1 MFDLTMAEGTV
12 VERKNL
18 VTTVKDVTIEK
29 AILLSRDISLMKR
42 EVRFYNLDDREKVT
56 YRFDQVRW
64 ENLNSI
70 MYNTKTGE
78 IPLFGIDLKVIK
90 EQWEW
95 GISITSMIMNIRRSG
110 GVYLVVP
117 PKTSEDE
124 FILMVLDKMG
134 LTKKRR

>member
-1 MFDLTMAEGTV
+1 MFDLTMAEGEV
-12 VERKNL
+12 VERKSL

-64 ENLNSI
+64 ENLDSI
-70 MYNTKTGE
+70 LYNTKTGE

-95 GISITSMIMNIRRSG
+95 GISITSMLMNIRRSG

>member
-1 MFDLTMAEGTV
+1 MFDLTMAEGVV

-29 AILLSRDISLMKR
+29 AFLLSRDISLMKR

-56 YRFDQVRW
+56 YRFDQVQW